1 MISAFFDGLVGALTN
16 GQPQY
21 LLLVLTGLAATFFII
36 YRLKGRTWAFIY
48 VALIPFLNW
57 SFGVIPE
64 FQITEPNA
72 TFAKGLSLHPMTVV
86 TGLVFVVRDFVQRE
100 MKQMVLICMA
110 LAIGWSFFYAWP
122 VIALASGIAFAVS
135 EFFDWLL
142 FTFTKYRLSTR
153 ILLSS
158 AVAAPIDTT
167 IFLYGADLA
176 KQMNAGKAL
185 DYEAMLGLISLPV
198 ADGNTFHIANWVVFI
213 IGKMIGAFVVSGIIR
228 KREDAGLISP
238 HEA

>member
-1 MISAFFDGLVGALTN
+1 MIESLFSEFLNALTN
-16 GQPQY
+16 NQRGPWY
-21 LLLVLTGLAATFFII
+21 LVIPGLLATVYIVH
-36 YRLKGRTWAFIY
+36 RVGGRGWALLY

-57 SFGVIPE
+57 SFGIIPQ
-64 FQITEPNA
+64 FQIVEANE
-72 TFAKGLSLHPMTVV
+72 TFSQGIALHPMTMV

-100 MKQMVLICMA
+100 MRQWVLLCMA

-122 VIALASGIAFAVS
+122 VIALASGLAFAVS

-176 KQMNAGKAL
+176 FQLQQGAEPGT
-185 DYEAMLGLISLPV
+185 ML
-198 ADGNTFHIANWVVFI
+198 HWANWVVFI
-213 IGKMIGAFVVSGIIR
+213 IGKMIGAVIVSWIIR
-228 KREDAGLISP
+228 NREDAGKISP